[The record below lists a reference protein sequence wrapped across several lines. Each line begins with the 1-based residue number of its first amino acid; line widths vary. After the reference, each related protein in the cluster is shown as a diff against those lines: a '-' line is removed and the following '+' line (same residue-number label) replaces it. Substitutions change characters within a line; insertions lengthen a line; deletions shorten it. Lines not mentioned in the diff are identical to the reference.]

1 MGSARLPDYHR
12 MGQYRD
18 TGTGVRDTVKR
29 KYAECVMRRQLHIVD
44 MQDNV
49 VMCTRS
55 EFLVP
60 PAEIRSIGQTTE
72 TISYC
77 KDCVTKLLNRV
88 L

>member
-1 MGSARLPDYHR
+1 
-12 MGQYRD
+12 
-18 TGTGVRDTVKR
+18 
-29 KYAECVMRRQLHIVD
+29 MRRQLHIVD